1 MAIRKFQPLPG
12 ESILF
17 HTTPNRKWYVITWKI
32 GSGVLGIIILS
43 FILFSVFAGSTQR
56 AFSPFL
62 PPWAASLLTN
72 SLYLA
77 LLPLLLTAWVVE
89 DVAGTF
95 IGDLILTN
103 QRIWVVGSPYA
114 WNQNEI
120 PLEDV
125 ASLTWRRDALF
136 LKLKSSRKIQVH
148 MFPDG
153 KHLVQAYQQSLGNI
167 KTT

>member
-1 MAIRKFQPLPG
+1 MPISKFQPLPG
-12 ESILF
+12 ESILY
-17 HTTPNRKWYVITWKI
+17 HTTPNRKWYVIAWKI
-32 GSGVLGIIILS
+32 GSGVMGIIILT
-43 FILFSVFAGSTQR
+43 FIVFSIFAGSTQR
-56 AFSPFL
+56 AFSSFL
-62 PPWAASLLTN
+62 PLWATSLLTN

-77 LLPLLLTAWVVE
+77 LFPLLMTAWVVE
-89 DVAGTF
+89 DVTGTF

-114 WNQNEI
+114 WNQKEI

-153 KHLVQAYQQSLGNI
+153 KHLVQVYEQTLG
-167 KTT
+167 KV